1 MVSSFLGDLF
11 GEFLGEGAIDAAAGS
26 QQLANSQKVTLGA
39 TAIASYAIA
48 RSVFGLLGL
57 PSLPGISSLLLQG
70 QPFYAPLAAIIVLIG
85 LTILARPFVGGIRHD
100 APLFCAVIGLLALPT
115 HSGDNRNALLDAA
128 SAGVYVKMI
137 VEIAMLAVGL
147 TVAYIALG
155 PATPLVVTELD
166 PAGPPPME
174 EPQIDTA
181 GDRLAAIGVQTL
193 VVIALLSLLGQ
204 SPLKGQ
210 AMIAVAVAG
219 GLGAWVSYKTRVVR
233 GSVWY
238 VAGTLL
244 AGVVAYAWTSFHPEG
259 LPLGD
264 TRGYLAGAARS
275 LPLHYATAGVAG
287 TIYGYWAGRSGEAE
301 A

>member
-11 GEFLGEGAIDAAAGS
+11 GEFLGEGAIDAATGS
-26 QQLANSQKVTLGA
+26 HQLANSQKVILGA
-39 TAIASYAIA
+39 TAIASYVIA
-48 RSVFGLLGL
+48 RSVFGLAGL

-70 QPFYAPLAAIIVLIG
+70 QPFYAPIVAIIVLIG

-100 APLFCAVIGLLALPT
+100 APLFCAAIGLLALPT
-115 HSGDNRNALLDAA
+115 HSGDSRNALLDAG
-128 SAGVYVKMI
+128 SAGVYIKMI

-155 PATPLVVTELD
+155 PTTPLVVTELD
-166 PAGPPPME
+166 PSGPPEE
-174 EPQIDTA
+174 EPVIDTA

-210 AMIAVAVAG
+210 AMIAVALAG
-219 GLGAWVSYKTRVVR
+219 GLGAWVSFKTRVVR

-244 AGVVAYAWTSFHPEG
+244 AGVIAYAWTYLHPEG

-287 TIYGYWAGRSGEAE
+287 TIYGYWAGRAGETVSL
-301 A
+301 